1 MLIKAVEIGISIDE
15 FWQMTWREFTIHI
28 KADEARDL
36 KEWHRTRAIMHMVY
50 VMNTGDKVKKKPE
63 QILPLPNDPKQDRGQ
78 PITNDDVLRAIKLY
92 SNNGNG
98 NPTD

>member
-1 MLIKAVEIGISIDE
+1 MLNIKANENKELKQVLLI
-15 FWQMTWREFTIHI
+15 RRLAYHI
-28 KADEARDL
+28 
-36 KEWHRTRAIMHMVY
+36 Y
-50 VMNTGDKVKKKPE
+50 CSYPKKKSEESIERFWPH
-63 QILPLPNDPKQDRGQ
+63 PWDKKPDRGQ